1 MRLRL
6 SHPKSARRRALLPL
20 AVIVVFSLF
29 PSTSLAKEPTAATAD
44 LFGLVSDPQ
53 GAAVAD
59 ASVALFPTG
68 RQVALV
74 TTTDLQG
81 RFEFHGLMSGP
92 YRLSVEAPGF
102 IAVSI
107 SVNFVA
113 GESAER
119 DVQFRQLASQTQQ
132 INVVASEPAALA
144 PDPSQLTV
152 VHDEALDANPGR
164 PGTPIS
170 IPGLPIETASG
181 GIKAPQYFAPG
192 VAGDH
197 GEPIAQFF
205 QVGDFLFPNNLPAN
219 AHGNGYAD
227 PNPLISQGIGAVQV
241 DGGAFNV
248 REGNHAVNL
257 AAAYLPRPRVE
268 PFIQLTGDHRDIDVA
283 SGWSP
288 SNPNT
293 NAWIGIEAAY
303 GNGYLNR
310 LEHRRQFKLNAY
322 RSIKSGRHDVTLF
335 GIGYYGFSDIPGLV
349 PPRCFSP
356 RRHDWSAPER
366 SYAHGHFRGDRFLA
380 DHRTP
385 ADAAFRFLSHLQSSI
400 ALELW

>member
-1 MRLRL
+1 MRLRF
-6 SHPKSARRRALLPL
+6 PPNSAASSSLLASAVIAVLCLLPS
-20 AVIVVFSLF
+20 VSR
-29 PSTSLAKEPTAATAD
+29 AKEPSGATAD
-44 LFGLVSDPQ
+44 LFGFVADPQ

-59 ASVALFPTG
+59 ASVTLSPTD

-74 TTTDLQG
+74 TTTDQHG
-81 RFEFHGLMSGP
+81 RFEFNGVASGP
-92 YRLSVEAPGF
+92 YRLTAAAPGF
-102 IAVSI
+102 IALSVSI
-107 SVNFVA
+107 NLTA
-113 GESAER
+113 GESAQR

-132 INVVASEPAALA
+132 VKVFASEPAALT
-144 PDPSQLTV
+144 PDPSQRIV
-152 VHDEALDANPGR
+152 VHDEALEANPGR
-164 PGTPIS
+164 PGAPIS

-303 GNGYLNR
+303 GN
-310 LEHRRQFKLNAY
+310 
-322 RSIKSGRHDVTLF
+322 
-335 GIGYYGFSDIPGLV
+335 
-349 PPRCFSP
+349 
-356 RRHDWSAPER
+356 
-366 SYAHGHFRGDRFLA
+366 
-380 DHRTP
+380 
-385 ADAAFRFLSHLQSSI
+385 
-400 ALELW
+400 